1 MTATKTAP
9 KELLAEYR
17 HDARVRA
24 AAARTPGDR
33 SVFPGLHLAATGM
46 IYLQGK
52 HLVYKG
58 MAEAPGPVDAARL
71 EAIIT
76 REDTSVVVADAQTFS
91 RLQILAD
98 TNAADTYKT
107 LKRRLDFSRGLPG
120 SVKLPIL
127 TEALAYRYWL
137 PEGKDERSFD
147 DWAEAFDVK
156 GPSMSI
162 TMRSLIS
169 LAADGKRPDSLK
181 YPKAIQS
188 LASTEL
194 ALMKQAEY
202 SNLSSDVQLFGLLN
216 SYSAKAGGL
225 RLLDPGL
232 LTMHVLDGQACKI
245 VPMNVAHADFTASVT
260 QPFKLKVGKSVRL
273 TDGTTVVDA
282 SLDALRYTEDAL
294 HAVFSQP
301 SEAGG
306 GRGMVLTAHKG
317 QAPLYAMED
326 PFSLHGRGIK
336 NRRWFE
342 KSVEQVTG
350 RDVPLDVILAG
361 APAD

>member
-24 AAARTPGDR
+24 TAAKTPGDR
-33 SVFPGLHLAATGM
+33 SAFPGLPLAATGM

-58 MAEAPGPVDAARL
+58 MAEAPGPVDTARL
-71 EAIIT
+71 DAILVQ
-76 REDTSVVVADAQTFS
+76 DDSSVVVADAQTFS

-98 TNAADTYKT
+98 TNAGDGFKT

-147 DWAEAFDVK
+147 DWANAFDVK

-169 LAADGKRPDSLK
+169 LASDGKRPDSLK
-181 YPKAIQS
+181 YSKTVQS
-188 LASTEL
+188 LAKTEL
-194 ALMKQAEY
+194 SLMKQAEWGG
-202 SNLSSDVQLFGLLN
+202 LSSDVQLFGLLN
-216 SYSAKAGGL
+216 SFSSGAAGL

-232 LTMHVLDGQACKI
+232 LPMHVLDGQACKI
-245 VPMNVAHADFTASVT
+245 VPMNDTHNDFTASVT
-260 QPFKLKVGKSVRL
+260 QPFKLKVSKRVRL
-273 TDGTTVVDA
+273 TDGMSVADA
-282 SLDALRYTEDAL
+282 T
-294 HAVFSQP
+294 
-301 SEAGG
+301 
-306 GRGMVLTAHKG
+306 
-317 QAPLYAMED
+317 
-326 PFSLHGRGIK
+326 
-336 NRRWFE
+336 
-342 KSVEQVTG
+342 
-350 RDVPLDVILAG
+350 
-361 APAD
+361 